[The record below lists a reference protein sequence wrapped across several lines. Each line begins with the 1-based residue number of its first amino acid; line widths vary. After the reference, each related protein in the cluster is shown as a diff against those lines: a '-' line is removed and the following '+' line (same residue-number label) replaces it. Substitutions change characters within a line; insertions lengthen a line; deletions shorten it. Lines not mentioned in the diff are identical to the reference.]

1 MSSQPWRVKLR
12 ITTNGTGMLPSSVIP
27 FLRSLWKNLSNSVS
41 EIPFWCGGISAAVS
55 LIPYL
60 VNRNVSQVFLGKLC
74 KRIRACYSPQPTVE
88 FTSARL
94 LRIPIIHFLPVG
106 RNRPDVGYDV
116 TMPHASLCETMHHA
130 HSNHPSHSCIHTHTH
145 RAAPGGRWPTSPS
158 WSCSSLYFFPHS
170 HGCLFCHGRHR
181 GARPAQPHLLVVM
194 GGPRS
199 F

>member
-130 HSNHPSHSCIHTHTH
+130 HSNHPSHSCIHTHT
-145 RAAPGGRWPTSPS
+145 PGGTRRAVADLTIMVMLQPLLFPTLPWMSVLPRSSPRCTPRS
-158 WSCSSLYFFPHS
+158 ASPPSR
-170 HGCLFCHGRHR
+170 HGRT
-181 GARPAQPHLLVVM
+181 
-194 GGPRS
+194 
-199 F
+199 